1 MAMKKGQISTE
12 YLIVVGFV
20 TFLIISVV
28 GLAFFYSGSI
38 TDRIK
43 LDQIQNFANKII
55 SSAEQVFYAGE
66 PSRVVINAY
75 LPSGVE
81 QIEIVN
87 NDLVFN
93 VSTSSGLT
101 RIAFP
106 GKVQIEGALSLDPG
120 VKRINVVALS
130 DRVQLIEG

>member
-1 MAMKKGQISTE
+1 MAMKRGQISTE

-43 LDQIQNFANKII
+43 LDQIQDFANKII

-75 LPSGVE
+75 LPSGVG

-87 NDLVFN
+87 NNLVFN

-106 GKVQIEGALSLDPG
+106 SKVQIEGALSLDPG